1 MPSFETHTKPPL
13 VVDKSKQE
21 DGSWLV
27 RIYSPDEMER
37 AKTLYLGDDET
48 AAQREYA
55 KWKKHYEERAEV
67 EVSAS

>member
-1 MPSFETHTKPPL
+1 MPSFETHTGL
-13 VVDKSKQE
+13 VLRKDKRPVDSQWIVTIMAPHE
-21 DGSWLV
+21 
-27 RIYSPDEMER
+27 PER
-37 AKTLYLGDDET
+37 LKTLYLGDDET